1 LADSTAQDAASGC
14 QIGRSRVQRASDQK
28 PNLLCRNLIAMSAQR
43 LIYLHAVEHENE
55 LKMEVVDMT
64 LVKFKPMR
72 ANCCTPGTVDQLV
85 NSFFNE
91 RWPGYGQEFSGWA
104 PEVDVE
110 ETTDAIIIRA
120 DLPGMDKSDINI
132 SVENRE
138 LTIRGERKNEV
149 DEAKSNFHR
158 VERTYGSFRR
168 TFSLPAN
175 VQADKVDAT
184 YKDGVLEVSVPKAEA
199 VKPKAIEIKS

>member
-1 LADSTAQDAASGC
+1 
-14 QIGRSRVQRASDQK
+14 
-28 PNLLCRNLIAMSAQR
+28 
-43 LIYLHAVEHENE
+43 
-55 LKMEVVDMT
+55 MEVVDMT
-64 LVKFKPMR
+64 LVKFKPMP
-72 ANCCTPGTVDQLV
+72 ANCCTPSTVDRLV

-91 RWPGYGQEFSGWA
+91 SMPGIGQEFSGWA

-120 DLPGMDKSDINI
+120 DLPGMDKNDISI
-132 SVENRE
+132 SVENRD

-149 DEAKSNFHR
+149 DEKKSSFHR

-168 TFSLPAN
+168 TFSLPAH